1 MKQKF
6 QVITMAIN
14 DDKCYLFKSIIFKLK
29 IISKV
34 SLHYNFFQMKNLS
47 DQPQN
52 INLQIISYVSFT
64 FTGYF
69 IIGLSLSVLPIFISK
84 SLGFSLLV
92 AGMTISLQYI
102 STFFL
107 RAYSGKIID
116 GKGPKPAVLLSMIGF
131 STTGI
136 FLILAYYFK
145 FSPVLSLG
153 LLMITRLL
161 TGCAEG
167 LVGASPINWAIMAVG
182 EKHTAKIISYNG
194 VACYGAL
201 AIGASLGIII
211 EQKLSLYGIGILSV
225 ILGII
230 GYIFAKTKE
239 NKTNSNPAENQS
251 FWKVLGKVAPFGVC
265 LALGGIGFAS
275 ISTFITLYYN
285 HFHWNNGALCLSVF
299 GCLFVAGRLV
309 FSNVINNYGGI
320 KVAIAC
326 LSVETAGLLI
336 IAFAT
341 NAQIALIGSGVT
353 GLGFSLIFP
362 ALGVMAIKSVAP
374 SNQGSAV
381 AGYGLFIDISLG
393 VAGPVIGSVADY
405 FGLQYIFPFSA
416 AMVFIGLGL
425 AYFLKKKSNLKK
437 LSEV

>member
-1 MKQKF
+1 MDSS
-6 QVITMAIN
+6 IN
-14 DDKCYLFKSIIFKLK
+14 
-29 IISKV
+29 
-34 SLHYNFFQMKNLS
+34 
-47 DQPQN
+47 QPKN
-52 INLQIISYVSFT
+52 INLQLISYVSFT
-64 FTGYF
+64 FVGYF

-84 SLGFSLLV
+84 SLGYSLLI
-92 AGMTISLQYI
+92 AGMVISLQYI

-107 RAYSGKIID
+107 RAYSGKVID
-116 GKGPKPAVLLSMIGF
+116 GKGPKPAVLFSMLSF
-131 STTGI
+131 SLTGI
-136 FLILAYYFK
+136 FLIFAYYFK
-145 FSPVLSLG
+145 FYPILSLG
-153 LLMITRLL
+153 FLIITRLL

-167 LVGASPINWAIMAVG
+167 MVGASPINWAIMALG

-201 AIGASLGIII
+201 AIGASLGIVI
-211 EQKLSLYGIGILSV
+211 EHAYSLYGIGILSI

-230 GYIFAKTKE
+230 GFFFAKTKE
-239 NKTNSNPAENQS
+239 NKTNTNPKENQS

-285 HFHWNNGALCLSVF
+285 YFHWNNGALCLSVF
-299 GCLFVAGRLV
+299 GGLFVAGRLV

-326 LSVETAGLLI
+326 LFVETIGLLI

-341 NAQIALIGSGVT
+341 NAQMALVGAGVT

-362 ALGVMAIKSVAP
+362 ALGVVAIKSVSP
-374 SNQGSAV
+374 SSQGSAL

-393 VAGPVIGSVADY
+393 VAGPIIGSVADF
-405 FGLQYIFPFSA
+405 FGMQFIFPFSA

-437 LSEV
+437 LNEA

>member
-1 MKQKF
+1 MDSS
-6 QVITMAIN
+6 IN
-14 DDKCYLFKSIIFKLK
+14 PPK
-29 IISKV
+29 
-34 SLHYNFFQMKNLS
+34 
-47 DQPQN
+47 N
-52 INLQIISYVSFT
+52 INLQLISYVSFT
-64 FTGYF
+64 FIGYF

-84 SLGFSLLV
+84 NLGYSLLI
-92 AGMTISLQYI
+92 AGIVISLQYI

-107 RAYSGKIID
+107 RAYSGKVID
-116 GKGPKPAVLLSMIGF
+116 GKGPKPAVLFSMIGF
-131 STTGI
+131 SLTGI

-145 FSPVLSLG
+145 FSPILSLTF
-153 LLMITRLL
+153 LVITRLL

-167 LVGASPINWAIMAVG
+167 MVGASPINWAIMALG

-201 AIGASLGIII
+201 AMGASLGIVI
-211 EQKLSLYGIGILSV
+211 EHKFGLYGIGILSI

-230 GYIFAKTKE
+230 GFFFAKTKE
-239 NKTNSNPAENQS
+239 NKTNTNPQENQS

-285 HFHWNNGALCLSVF
+285 FFHWNNGALCLSIF
-299 GCLFVAGRLV
+299 GALFVAGRLV

-326 LSVETAGLLI
+326 LFVETIGLLI

-341 NAQIALIGSGVT
+341 NAQMALVGAGVT

-362 ALGVMAIKSVAP
+362 ALGVMAIKSVSP
-374 SNQGSAV
+374 SSQGSAL

-393 VAGPVIGSVADY
+393 VAGPIIGSVADF
-405 FGLQYIFPFSA
+405 FGMQFIFPFSA

-437 LSEV
+437 LNEA

>member
-1 MKQKF
+1 MKNN
-6 QVITMAIN
+6 IT
-14 DDKCYLFKSIIFKLK
+14 
-29 IISKV
+29 V
-34 SLHYNFFQMKNLS
+34 SLQLNFFRHMDSSINPPK
-47 DQPQN
+47 N
-52 INLQIISYVSFT
+52 INLKLISYVSFT
-64 FTGYF
+64 FVGYF

-84 SLGFSLLV
+84 SLGYSLLI
-92 AGMTISLQYI
+92 AGMVISLQYI

-116 GKGPKPAVLLSMIGF
+116 GKGPKPAVLFSMIGF
-131 STTGI
+131 SLTGI

-145 FSPVLSLG
+145 FSPILSLSF
-153 LLMITRLL
+153 LLITRLL

-167 LVGASPINWAIMAVG
+167 MVGASPINWAIMDLG

-201 AIGASLGIII
+201 AIGASLGIVI
-211 EQKLSLYGIGILSV
+211 EHKFSLYGIGILSI

-230 GYIFAKTKE
+230 GFLFAKTKE
-239 NKTNSNPAENQS
+239 NKTNLNPQENQS

-285 HFHWNNGALCLSVF
+285 YFHWNNGALCLSIF
-299 GCLFVAGRLV
+299 GGLFVAGRLV

-326 LSVETAGLLI
+326 LLVETIGLLI

-341 NAQIALIGSGVT
+341 NAQMALVGAGVT

-362 ALGVMAIKSVAP
+362 ALGVMAIKSVSP
-374 SNQGSAV
+374 SSQGSAL

-393 VAGPVIGSVADY
+393 VAGPIIGSVADF
-405 FGLQYIFPFSA
+405 FGMQFIFPFSA

-437 LSEV
+437 LNEA

>member
-1 MKQKF
+1 MD
-6 QVITMAIN
+6 T
-14 DDKCYLFKSIIFKLK
+14 
-29 IISKV
+29 
-34 SLHYNFFQMKNLS
+34 SLSQPKNL
-47 DQPQN
+47 
-52 INLQIISYVSFT
+52 NLQLITYVCFT
-64 FTGYF
+64 FVGYF
-69 IIGLSLSVLPIFISK
+69 IIGLSLSVLPIFINK
-84 SLGFSLLV
+84 SLGFSLLI
-92 AGMTISLQYI
+92 AGMVISLQYI

-107 RAYSGKIID
+107 RAYSGKMID

-131 STTGI
+131 SLTGI

-145 FSPVLSLG
+145 FSPILSLTF
-153 LLMITRLL
+153 LIITRLL

-167 LVGASPINWAIMAVG
+167 LVGASPINWAIMALG

-211 EQKLSLYGIGILSV
+211 EQKFSLYGIGILSI

-230 GYIFAKTKE
+230 GFLFAKTKE
-239 NKTNSNPAENQS
+239 NKTNISQKETQS

-285 HFHWNNGALCLSVF
+285 HFHWSNGALCLSVF
-299 GCLFVAGRLV
+299 GGLFVAGRLV

-326 LSVETAGLLI
+326 LLVETIGLLV

-341 NAQIALIGSGVT
+341 NAQMALIGAGIT

-362 ALGVMAIKSVAP
+362 ALGVMAIKSVSP
-374 SNQGSAV
+374 SNQGSAL

-393 VAGPVIGSVADY
+393 VAGPIIGSVADF
-405 FGLQYIFPFSA
+405 FGMQFIFPFSA

-425 AYFLKKKSNLKK
+425 AYFLKRKTNLNKI
-437 LSEV
+437 EE

>member
-1 MKQKF
+1 MRPNVKNN
-6 QVITMAIN
+6 IA
-14 DDKCYLFKSIIFKLK
+14 
-29 IISKV
+29 V
-34 SLHYNFFQMKNLS
+34 SLQLNFFHPMDSSINPPK
-47 DQPQN
+47 N
-52 INLQIISYVSFT
+52 INLQLISYVSFT
-64 FTGYF
+64 FIGYF

-84 SLGFSLLV
+84 SLGYSLLV
-92 AGMTISLQYI
+92 AGIVISLQYI

-107 RAYSGKIID
+107 RAYSGKVID
-116 GKGPKPAVLLSMIGF
+116 GKGPKPAVLFSMIGF
-131 STTGI
+131 SLTGI

-145 FSPVLSLG
+145 FSPILSLAF
-153 LLMITRLL
+153 LVITRLL

-167 LVGASPINWAIMAVG
+167 MVGASPINWAIMALG

-201 AIGASLGIII
+201 AMGASLGIVI
-211 EQKLSLYGIGILSV
+211 EHKFGLYGIGILSI

-230 GYIFAKTKE
+230 GFFFAKTKE
-239 NKTNSNPAENQS
+239 NKTNTNPQENQS

-285 HFHWNNGALCLSVF
+285 FFHWNNGALCLSIF
-299 GCLFVAGRLV
+299 GALFVAGRLV

-326 LSVETAGLLI
+326 LFVETIGLLI

-341 NAQIALIGSGVT
+341 NAQMALVGAGVT

-362 ALGVMAIKSVAP
+362 ALGVMAIKSVSP
-374 SNQGSAV
+374 SSQGSAL

-393 VAGPVIGSVADY
+393 VAGPIIGSVADF
-405 FGLQYIFPFSA
+405 FGMQFIFPFSA

-437 LSEV
+437 LNEA

>member
-1 MKQKF
+1 MKNN
-6 QVITMAIN
+6 IA
-14 DDKCYLFKSIIFKLK
+14 
-29 IISKV
+29 V
-34 SLHYNFFQMKNLS
+34 SLQLNFFRHMDSSINPPK
-47 DQPQN
+47 N
-52 INLQIISYVSFT
+52 INLKLISYVSFT
-64 FTGYF
+64 FVGYF
-69 IIGLSLSVLPIFISK
+69 IIGLSLSVLPIFITK
-84 SLGFSLLV
+84 SLGYSLLI
-92 AGMTISLQYI
+92 AGMVISLQYI

-116 GKGPKPAVLLSMIGF
+116 GKGPKPAVLFSMIGF
-131 STTGI
+131 SLTGI

-145 FSPVLSLG
+145 FSPILSLSF
-153 LLMITRLL
+153 LIITRLL

-167 LVGASPINWAIMAVG
+167 MVGASPINWAIMDLG
-182 EKHTAKIISYNG
+182 ERHTAKIISYNG

-201 AIGASLGIII
+201 AIGASLGIVI
-211 EQKLSLYGIGILSV
+211 EHAYSLYGIGILSI
-225 ILGII
+225 ILGIL
-230 GYIFAKTKE
+230 GFFFAKTKE
-239 NKTNSNPAENQS
+239 NKTNLNPQENQS

-285 HFHWNNGALCLSVF
+285 YFHWNNGALCLSIF
-299 GCLFVAGRLV
+299 GGLFVAGRLV

-326 LSVETAGLLI
+326 LFVETIGLLI

-341 NAQIALIGSGVT
+341 NAQMALVGAGVT

-362 ALGVMAIKSVAP
+362 ALGVVAIKSVSP
-374 SNQGSAV
+374 SSQGSAL

-393 VAGPVIGSVADY
+393 VAGPIIGSVADF
-405 FGLQYIFPFSA
+405 FGMQFIFPFSA

-425 AYFLKKKSNLKK
+425 AYFLKKKPNLKK
-437 LSEV
+437 LNEA

>member
-1 MKQKF
+1 MKNN
-6 QVITMAIN
+6 IA
-14 DDKCYLFKSIIFKLK
+14 
-29 IISKV
+29 V
-34 SLHYNFFQMKNLS
+34 SLQLNFFRHMDSSINPPK
-47 DQPQN
+47 N
-52 INLQIISYVSFT
+52 INLKLISYVSFT
-64 FTGYF
+64 FVGYF
-69 IIGLSLSVLPIFISK
+69 IIGLSLSVLPIFITK
-84 SLGFSLLV
+84 SLGYSLLI
-92 AGMTISLQYI
+92 AGMVISLQYI

-116 GKGPKPAVLLSMIGF
+116 GKGPKPAVLFSMIGF
-131 STTGI
+131 SLTGF

-145 FSPVLSLG
+145 FSPILG
-153 LLMITRLL
+153 LSFLIITRLL

-167 LVGASPINWAIMAVG
+167 MVGASPINWAIMALG

-201 AIGASLGIII
+201 AIGASLGIVI
-211 EQKLSLYGIGILSV
+211 EHAYSLYGIGILSI
-225 ILGII
+225 ILGIL
-230 GYIFAKTKE
+230 GFFFAKTKE
-239 NKTNSNPAENQS
+239 NKTNLNPQENQS

-285 HFHWNNGALCLSVF
+285 YFHWNNGALCLSIF
-299 GCLFVAGRLV
+299 GGLFVAGRLV

-326 LSVETAGLLI
+326 LFVETIGLLI

-341 NAQIALIGSGVT
+341 NAQMALVGAGVT

-362 ALGVMAIKSVAP
+362 ALGVVAIKSVSP
-374 SNQGSAV
+374 SSQGSAL

-393 VAGPVIGSVADY
+393 VAGPIIGSVADF
-405 FGLQYIFPFSA
+405 FGMQFIFPFSA

-437 LSEV
+437 LNEA